1 MSAPKRKR
9 EVQVNFR
16 VSPEELALIEKKMS
30 QLGTNNREAYL
41 RKMAWTVMASA
52 AGLAGAEGAGIPAA
66 PGQQQ
71 SEPAHPRGAWGP
83 GVSTT
88 LTWRI

>member
-41 RKMAWTVMASA
+41 RKMAKQTGGVCP
-52 AGLAGAEGAGIPAA
+52 AGLFVPFSKIVPKENAFSFSNGAE
-66 PGQQQ
+66 
-71 SEPAHPRGAWGP
+71 
-83 GVSTT
+83 
-88 LTWRI
+88 